1 MGMFTVIPQDT
12 FESMQ
17 LDAGVLLTSFNP
29 ASPTAPNDS
38 DIVCATTGG
47 ITVTCQPEYSDLG
60 EDVDNVPN
68 NMKELKHLDSWTCS
82 IEFTSLDTSPEGIRL
97 ALGAADITAQSG
109 KIVPRKDLAQSD
121 FSDIWWVGDKA
132 DGGLVAVKLKNA
144 LSTEGFSLQTTKNG
158 KGQTSCTLTGHVSM
172 SAQDVMPME
181 FYSLGGTG
189 LATLSLSSFGGASG
203 KTTITVS
210 GYTPASGESYKYKL
224 GSTSTPVTYEQVLT
238 TGWTAWNGSD
248 DITATTGQYI
258 TVAVVTTSN
267 NKAQAAGSVMVTATA
282 S

>member
-12 FESMQ
+12 FEAMQ
-17 LDAGVLLTSFNP
+17 LDAGVLLTSFDPANP
-29 ASPTAPNDS
+29 AAPNDS

-47 ITVTCQPEYSDLG
+47 INVVCQPEYSDLG

-68 NMKELKHLDSWTCS
+68 NMMELKHLDSWTCS
-82 IEFTSLDTSPEGIRL
+82 LGFTSLDTSAEGIRL
-97 ALGAADITAQSG
+97 ALGAADITAESG
-109 KIVPRKDLAQSD
+109 KIVPRKDLNQDD

-158 KGQTSCTLTGHVSM
+158 KGQTSCTLTGHVSID
-172 SAQDVMPME
+172 AQSVMPME
-181 FYSLGGTG
+181 FYSLEGSG
-189 LATLSLSSFGGASG
+189 LSMLRLTSYGGASG

-224 GSTSTPVTYEQVLT
+224 GSAPSAVTYEQVLT